1 MNTNPEGR
9 KPAHGKSARL
19 FVYALCAAGIAACST
34 VRIGSAFDLQA
45 FEKNV
50 QRGVTTREQV
60 QAWLGAAPSR
70 GVAVDTSGEKF
81 EQWTYYY
88 GEGELPSLSGS
99 KWKNLE
105 VKFDANGVVRA
116 YSWSGN
122 P

>member
-1 MNTNPEGR
+1 MNSDLTT
-9 KPAHGKSARL
+9 RL
-19 FVYALCAAGIAACST
+19 GGLRIVAYAMFAAVMAACSS
-34 VRIGSAFDLQA
+34 VKIGSAFDLQS

-60 QAWLGAAPSR
+60 QTWLGAPPSR
-70 GVAVDTSGEKF
+70 GVAVETSGEKF

-116 YSWSGN
+116 YNYSSN